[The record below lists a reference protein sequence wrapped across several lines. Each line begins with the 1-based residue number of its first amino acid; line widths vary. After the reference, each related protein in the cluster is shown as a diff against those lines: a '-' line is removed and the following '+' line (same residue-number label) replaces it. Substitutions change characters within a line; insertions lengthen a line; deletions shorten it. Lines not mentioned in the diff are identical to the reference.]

1 MTMFA
6 IFLLIV
12 GKFLCWW
19 WRLPLVAQV
28 FVAVLIVLFYF
39 FFPDLET
46 STAHECTI
54 MAQRVGDCF
63 GPEYNK

>member
-12 GKFLCWW
+12 GKFLFWW

-28 FVAVLIVLFYF
+28 FVGVLIVAFYF
-39 FFPDLET
+39 FFPDLQPMDR
-46 STAHECTI
+46 CNTI
-54 MAQRVGDCF
+54 LHNIGDC
-63 GPEYNK
+63 